1 MPVAVAAKGGTWR
14 IGMAL
19 FLGTGNVWRMDVI
32 AGCLAFI
39 LNGKFVGAV
48 NLVPPPPTAA
58 EICVGVKNLVVPAP
72 ADDAVLG
79 FCQVN

>member
-1 MPVAVAAKGGTWR
+1 MAVAAKGGTWR

-19 FLGTGNVWRMDVI
+19 FLGTGNAWRRDII

-48 NLVPPPPTAA
+48 NLVPPPTAGTF
-58 EICVGVKNLVVPAP
+58 VGVRNLVVPAP